1 MLHFSELEISFFLR
15 LLTAS
20 LCGALIGLERELRAK
35 EAGLRT
41 HFLVALGSAL
51 MMIVSQYGFR
61 AVGDLSHPAILG
73 VRGADAARVAAQIV
87 SGIGFIGAGAIMV
100 QRHSVSGLTT
110 AAGLWVV
117 AGIGMA
123 AGGGCYALAF
133 FSTLMG
139 LIGLEVFRLV
149 VRIIRLRNNEI
160 VFTADSPGTV
170 ERMLRKARSAGF
182 MITNYKVERMGGTG
196 DALRVTASLRER
208 SITIHERRL
217 KGESTPL
224 LDLLSSEPGVVME
237 SIE

>member
-61 AVGDLSHPAILG
+61 AVSDPASQGDFGIRWD
-73 VRGADAARVAAQIV
+73 VARVAAQIV

-133 FSTLMG
+133 FSTFMG

-182 MITNYKVERMGGTG
+182 MITNYKVERMGGTS

>member
-61 AVGDLSHPAILG
+61 AVSDPANPGDFGIRWD
-73 VRGADAARVAAQIV
+73 VARVAAQIV

-182 MITNYKVERMGGTG
+182 MITNYKVERMGGTS